1 MPNSRR
7 LPPSIS
13 RLLAVAAICCCA
25 ASASAQLRIVD
36 YNIAQNYDI
45 AGDPGGL
52 NVIFAAIGAEVRN
65 GFAKPID
72 ILAVQEANLSGTDA
86 AALAA
91 ILNNAYGVTT
101 YAAAPVPANGVSGGN
116 GLPGLVYNS

>member
-1 MPNSRR
+1 LMGAKVTWSMVH
-7 LPPSIS
+7 
-13 RLLAVAAICCCA
+13 LLKLLTPLIVVGVSFFAAAPLC
-25 ASASAQLRIVD
+25 AQLRIVD

-52 NVIFAAIGAEVRN
+52 DVIFAAIGAEVRN

-72 ILAVQEANLSGTDA
+72 VLAVQEASTDGTDA

-91 ILNNAYGVTT
+91 ILNN
-101 YAAAPVPANGVSGGN
+101 
-116 GLPGLVYNS
+116 VY